1 MTDGQWIPQSHD
13 PESFRYGYN
22 NVDNNY
28 GTVPENYTTPI
39 IDNHAAGFDYQMRPN
54 IHIPAAIA
62 PHAGTFLQYFNTYF
76 KSFQI

>member
-39 IDNHAAGFDYQMRPN
+39 IDNHAAGFDYQVS
-54 IHIPAAIA
+54 ISS
-62 PHAGTFLQYFNTYF
+62 TFYVQLLR
-76 KSFQI
+76 S